1 MPQFLKVFLLGLTP
15 EQAQEVWTWADS
27 EPRCAEDIVSIVAPI
42 SEAKVGKGGAEWQN
56 RWSAARLPQ

>member
-42 SEAKVGKGGAEWQN
+42 SEAKFGKGGA
-56 RWSAARLPQ
+56 